1 MSPPFRVGIGYDV
14 HAFTEGRPLI
24 LGGITIPS
32 AKGLSGHS
40 DADVLLH
47 AIMDAMLGAA
57 GQPDIGQHFPNTD
70 PQYKN
75 ISSLELLRRVR
86 AIVATE
92 GWRVGNID
100 ASLVAEA
107 PTIGPYVA
115 DMRQHIAQALDVEL
129 SAIGVKATTNERL
142 GFVGRGEGI
151 AAMAV
156 ALLMPASS

>member
-1 MSPPFRVGIGYDV
+1 MNTHFRVGIGYDV
-14 HAFTEGRPLI
+14 HAFAEGRPLI

-75 ISSLELLRRVR
+75 ISSLELLSRVR
-86 AIVATE
+86 AIVATA
-92 GWRVGNID
+92 GWLVGNID

-107 PTIGPYVA
+107 PKIGPYVA
-115 DMRQHIAQALDVEL
+115 DMRQRIAQALDVEP

-156 ALLMPASS
+156 ALLIPAAS